1 MRKIQLSEKQKL
13 ALDLID
19 DLQIVDL
26 LFGGGAGGGKSMLV
40 CMWMILRCRN
50 YPGIRIGLGRRE
62 LTRLKQTTVVTL
74 LREAQPL
81 LGVKTGEFVYSDHKG
96 TIQYVNGSMIQ
107 LVDLA
112 YLPSDPNF
120 DRFGSFNFTDV
131 VIEEVG
137 EVAKKAKDIFT
148 SRKNRF
154 LNDKYRIVGK
164 SIATCNPSQNYIK
177 TEYYKPYKNLGG
189 GEFQKWEYGR
199 VEIGDDLKPAYRAFI
214 PSLAI
219 DNPYIPRNYIEVLRK
234 LPTPERKRLLEGNW
248 DFEDNDKMVFPS
260 SVIDRSIIDR
270 YEGGEIYL
278 SLDIADT
285 GSDETI
291 LTHLELQGESLYII
305 DQFVVPIDKTGDI
318 GDQIALFGIKYAQQH
333 GLDVSKASN
342 IAIDGIGVATSTRDS
357 FMRRGWQVQLFM
369 AGSASTNPSY
379 KNLRQQTIY
388 EMGQKMAQ
396 GKIKIYSGCR
406 TLDKLRE
413 QLMAHEY
420 TTEERTIV
428 IKSKKLIK
436 ESIGRSPDNAE
447 SMYIGYWVASGNKDP
462 KNDIRR
468 IAF

>member
-13 ALDLID
+13 ALDLIND
-19 DLQIVDL
+19 NQVVDV
-26 LFGGGAGGGKSMLV
+26 LFGGGAGGGKSILS
-40 CMWMILRCRN
+40 CIWMVLRCRD
-50 YPGIRIGLGRRE
+50 YPGIRIGLGRKE
-62 LTRLKQTTVVTL
+62 LTRLKQTTVQTL
-74 LREAQPL
+74 LREAHPL
-81 LGVKTGEFVYSDHKG
+81 LGVKPGEFVYSDHKG
-96 TIQYVNGSMIQ
+96 TIQYINGSVIQ

-154 LNDKYRIVGK
+154 MNDKYHIVGK

-177 TEYYKPYKNLGG
+177 TEYYKPFKNLGG
-189 GEFQKWEYGR
+189 GEFQKWEYGK
-199 VEIGDDLKPAYRAFI
+199 VEIDGALQAAYRAFV

-234 LPTPERKRLLEGNW
+234 LPTAERKRLLEGNW

-260 SVIDRSIIDR
+260 SVIDRSIVDR
-270 YEGGEIYL
+270 YEAGEVYL

-285 GSDETI
+285 GSDDTI
-291 LTHLELQGESLYII
+291 LSHLEVINDVVILV
-305 DQFVVPIDKTGDI
+305 DQFPVPIDKQGDI

-333 GLDVSKASN
+333 GVDASKARN

-357 FMRRGWQVQLFM
+357 FMRRGWYVQLFM
-369 AGSASTNPSY
+369 AGAAASNPTY
-379 KNLRQQTIY
+379 KNLRQETIY

-396 GKIKIYSGCR
+396 GKVKIYSGCR

-436 ESIGRSPDNAE
+436 EAIGRSPDHAE
-447 SMYIGYWVASGNKDP
+447 SMYIGCWVASGNKDP